1 MSVSMSILHHGCRL
15 ILKVD
20 HSNIFLL
27 KYFEQQFKCKCTVN
41 QRERPT
47 KTHLFGRICLSD
59 SSQPVELWLALS
71 VMLACFTSLET

>member
-27 KYFEQQFKCKCTVN
+27 KYFEQQIECKCKCNFNKKKREAN
-41 QRERPT
+41 QN
-47 KTHLFGRICLSD
+47 
-59 SSQPVELWLALS
+59 
-71 VMLACFTSLET
+71 TSFW